1 MFHFFTLNNSMTRGE
16 KIRQQSSECAALL
29 RLAPVPGAALAK
41 ARETQT
47 AQHPRGQRSS
57 SCTRG
62 PPLRPRGLKLGTA
75 TWAGS
80 HQPSCCTLAL
90 PKHQNKPKPLFEN
103 PFSSR
108 SRRGDRACARLGH
121 SPTLPP
127 HPQASDA
134 SCSPKLKEPKHLE
147 ATHDIPHLDA
157 GESPL
162 RPFSQATLRTA
173 ISSSDLH

>member
-1 MFHFFTLNNSMTRGE
+1 MC
-16 KIRQQSSECAALL
+16 CAAQARASARGRVTKGKGDADCTASTGPTQLQL
-29 RLAPVPGAALAK
+29 RP
-41 ARETQT
+41 
-47 AQHPRGQRSS
+47 RSS
-57 SCTRG
+57 PQSE
-62 PPLRPRGLKLGTA
+62 RGLKLGTA

-108 SRRGDRACARLGH
+108 SHRGDRACARLGH

-162 RPFSQATLRTA
+162 SPLFRRP
-173 ISSSDLH
+173 H